1 MENWLS
7 PIIYITSFQIL
18 EWVVLMFVSISYIVR
33 VYRFNK
39 AKNLPDAMLR
49 SHSIGSVGLSQRSNG
64 TMAELLE
71 KQADQIQ
78 YLKDHN
84 MKLNQK
90 LLQINTQLRTVT
102 LPAQPNI

>member
-1 MENWLS
+1 
-7 PIIYITSFQIL
+7 
-18 EWVVLMFVSISYIVR
+18 
-33 VYRFNK
+33 
-39 AKNLPDAMLR
+39 
-49 SHSIGSVGLSQRSNG
+49 
-64 TMAELLE
+64 MAELLE